1 MKSIKQQYI
10 DLQEGK
16 MSQSNFMRNVR
27 MTLPQFITNVT
38 SYNDTVRILK
48 NKGII
53 NEVTATPAPSNEKTF
68 ELNGRPVDVS
78 EISFY
83 PLEQHVDTK
92 YGVTGIYYE
101 DKGEELTPEECKEF
115 WAKYKDFV
123 DDEFN
128 EAAERAY
135 YQNMGMDISENTI
148 KEDISEKDNK
158 IIKQVVHDIFK
169 NDVITDKSEVEDIIK
184 HIQKDWVTKKDTS
197 KNKDVYGLI
206 KSYMDSYIQGANDYV
221 SSADEK
227 WGWSDK
233 ETDNSI
239 YGPYAKSMVDQAIED
254 AKEELD
260 EADIYNVAGNPEEE
274 ENAKSAR
281 IGKEDIMGD
290 DEVDAILK
298 QLDAEEDAKHTAPN
312 IRALKEAKSKWE
324 NTSGKAMYDQFKEI
338 DNLNGQEVFTGITC
352 EMENNPEL
360 TKKEATK
367 IVIKNLKKQPNY
379 YTDYKLS
386 GVEGYEPKTIGN
398 VDPKTRQMKY
408 VTKDDLVDK
417 AMGMKPVKNVAKA
430 KASANK
436 AKKETNKAKDIDVL
450 SLVAQTL
457 RGVDKM
463 QSQGEKSKTV
473 KLRETIQKLVKEVI
487 NEEKLK

>member
-38 SYNDTVRILK
+38 SYDDTVRILK

-53 NEVTATPAPSNEKTF
+53 TEA
-68 ELNGRPVDVS
+68 ELNLAGNLKVGDKLKKINTSTPGTVTIKKIDGNKISVEDEAIPGRLFQWYADGIEAEIKAGKLKLQTPTEEGNNS
-78 EISFY
+78 E
-83 PLEQHVDTK
+83 EDTMS
-92 YGVTGIYYE
+92 
-101 DKGEELTPEECKEF
+101 
-115 WAKYKDFV
+115 
-123 DDEFN
+123 DDEFDALIAQEEDKEDAEKVMGDKSDFTLN
-128 EAAERAY
+128 EAK
-135 YQNMGMDISENTI
+135 T
-148 KEDISEKDNK
+148 
-158 IIKQVVHDIFK
+158 
-169 NDVITDKSEVEDIIK
+169 
-184 HIQKDWVTKKDTS
+184 
-197 KNKDVYGLI
+197 
-206 KSYMDSYIQGANDYV
+206 
-221 SSADEK
+221 
-227 WGWSDK
+227 
-233 ETDNSI
+233 
-239 YGPYAKSMVDQAIED
+239 
-254 AKEELD
+254 
-260 EADIYNVAGNPEEE
+260 
-274 ENAKSAR
+274 
-281 IGKEDIMGD
+281 
-290 DEVDAILK
+290 
-298 QLDAEEDAKHTAPN
+298 
-312 IRALKEAKSKWE
+312 KWE

-386 GVEGYEPKTIGN
+386 GVEGYEPKIIGN

-408 VTKDDLVDK
+408 VTKDNLVDK
-417 AMGMKPVKNVAKA
+417 EMGMKPVKNVAKA

-457 RGVDKM
+457 RGVPKM
-463 QSQGEKSKTV
+463 QSQGEKMKTI
-473 KLRETIQKLVKEVI
+473 KLRETIQRLVKEVLEEDKTL
-487 NEEKLK
+487 NEDFKYFKDFAEFEKELFDKWPDAKDKKYKEEDAEGRIMYSDGRVTWGLWDPNRPNTPSGKPPGAVNQNVGMTARDIIYRSGTRMD

>member
-27 MTLPQFITNVT
+27 MTLPQFITNIT
-38 SYNDTVRILK
+38 SYDDTVRILK

-53 NEVTATPAPSNEKTF
+53 TEAVLNLAGNLKVGDKLKKINTSAPGT
-68 ELNGRPVDVS
+68 V
-78 EISFY
+78 
-83 PLEQHVDTK
+83 
-92 YGVTGIYYE
+92 
-101 DKGEELTPEECKEF
+101 
-115 WAKYKDFV
+115 
-123 DDEFN
+123 
-128 EAAERAY
+128 
-135 YQNMGMDISENTI
+135 TI
-148 KEDISEKDNK
+148 KKIDGNK
-158 IIKQVVHDIFK
+158 IF
-169 NDVITDKSEVEDIIK
+169 VEDEAIPGRLFQWAADGIEAEIK
-184 HIQKDWVTKKDTS
+184 AGKLKLQTPT
-197 KNKDVYGLI
+197 
-206 KSYMDSYIQGANDYV
+206 
-221 SSADEK
+221 
-227 WGWSDK
+227 
-233 ETDNSI
+233 
-239 YGPYAKSMVDQAIED
+239 
-254 AKEELD
+254 EEG
-260 EADIYNVAGNPEEE
+260 NNPEE
-274 ENAKSAR
+274 
-281 IGKEDIMGD
+281 DTMGD
-290 DEVDAILK
+290 DEVDNILK

-312 IRALKEAKSKWE
+312 IRALSEARKSEAGYYNQDGKEQYAH
-324 NTSGKAMYDQFKEI
+324 FKEI

-386 GVEGYEPKTIGN
+386 GVEGYEPKIIGD
-398 VDPKTRQMKY
+398 VDPKTRQMKA
-408 VTKDDLVDK
+408 VASDNLVDK

-463 QSQGEKSKTV
+463 QSQGEKSKTI
-473 KLRETIQKLVKEVI
+473 KLRETIQKLVKEVM
-487 NEEKLK
+487 NEKEQKFDNYDEWLDALYKTHPFIKGNEDKYFRKDEYFTNVSRGLESFGYWYNGKAKDPKPAGRVYASYDVSSNVYPQGSRKD